1 MQHVTPSSIF
11 GVKAML
17 KRVTSA
23 LFEEDEDASV
33 SLAVQSQN
41 NNGVERAT
49 FDYDAG
55 VLPAGPIQGHPGCT
69 FDVLSDIHQFRTFV
83 FFDPGAPSTARYD
96 LFQVNSAGALVPVG
110 KSVTKAAST
119 PLIGFGIDGVAVV
132 APVGVGAPVGARPA
146 GAGRR
151 RSSASRQPPPARK
164 KPPVRTTR
172 KTAAKRKAARKTTR
186 TPARRKSATKRP
198 KTTRDKSSPR
208 KRR

>member
-1 MQHVTPSSIF
+1 ML
-11 GVKAML
+11 GVKDML
-17 KRVTSA
+17 KRVTGA
-23 LFEEDEDASV
+23 LYEEDEDASV

-55 VLPAGPIQGHPGCT
+55 VLPPGPIQGHPGCT
-69 FDVLSDIHQFRTFV
+69 FDVLSNIHQFRTHV
-83 FFDPGAPSTARYD
+83 VFDPGAPSTARYE

-119 PLIGFGIDGVAVV
+119 ALIGFGIDGVAVA
-132 APVGVGAPVGARPA
+132 APVGVGAPVGGRPA

-151 RSSASRQPPPARK
+151 RAAPSRQPPPARK
-164 KPPVRTTR
+164 KPPVGTKR
-172 KTAAKRKAARKTTR
+172 KTTAKRKAAKKTTR
-186 TPARRKSATKRP
+186 TTAARKSTTGRP
-198 KTTRDKSSPR
+198 KSRRDKPSSR